1 MDDPKHFGGVGLAET
16 HILHLDLPPEGFR
29 LESGGV
35 LPRLDVAYET
45 YGTLA
50 PDGSNAIFICHA
62 LTGDAHAAG
71 YTPDD
76 TRRPSGWWDNMIG
89 PGRGIDTDR
98 FFVVCANILGG
109 CKGTTGPSS
118 VNPADGRPYGSRFPD
133 MTVGD
138 VVDVH
143 ALFLTQLGIRRLAA
157 IVGGSFGGM
166 QALAFAIR
174 HPDRVGRVAC
184 IASGAS
190 LSTQALAFD
199 IVGRAAIVNDP
210 DWRGGDYYNASSP
223 PVAGLAQARQLAHI
237 TYLSESLLKEKFG
250 RRIRGNL
257 DEASMRWAEA
267 AHSPFEIESYLDH
280 QGEKFIR
287 RFDANSYLCI
297 MRAMDR
303 FDLGDTP
310 EALAA
315 ALAPVQARTLVVSL
329 SGDWLFSPEQS
340 AVLARGFLDAGK
352 DVSLFPL
359 NAPAGHDAFLT
370 HISDL
375 QRVLAAFLGGR
386 AAGEE
391 SDIPESRNSEKP
403 NPETRKPETGNG
415 EPHPAPPDETQRLVE
430 TERFVD
436 LVPADAHRVLDLG
449 CDEGALLSALREHRP
464 DCATTGLDRRLD
476 GAITT
481 LSRDHNVLVAN
492 IDRGLPLI
500 PDNQYDCVLL
510 SETLQ
515 VMRRPDR
522 TLREMLR
529 IAPVGVVSFPN
540 FGHWRVIRNLFV
552 SGRMPKSKQLPY
564 EWYDTPNIH
573 LCTLKD
579 FKDLCASQGAV
590 IEKLEYFCSSP
601 FSRLLMR
608 LGLRNLGA
616 SRILARIRRA

>member
-1 MDDPKHFGGVGLAET
+1 MNDPKNFGGVGLVET
-16 HILHLDLPPEGFR
+16 QHLRLDLPPEGFR
-29 LESGGV
+29 LASGEF
-35 LPRLDVAYET
+35 LPQLDVAYET
-45 YGTLA
+45 YGALA
-50 PDGSNAIFICHA
+50 PDASNAVFICHA

-71 YTPDD
+71 YTLDD
-76 TRRPSGWWDNMIG
+76 TKKPSGWWDNMIG
-89 PGRGIDTDR
+89 PGRGIDTNR

-118 VNPADGRPYGSRFPD
+118 PNPADGLPYGSRFPD
-133 MTVGD
+133 MTID
-138 VVDVH
+138 DIVDVH
-143 ALFLTQLGIRRLAA
+143 ALFLSQLGIRRLAA

-174 HPDRVGRVAC
+174 HPDRVARVAC

-210 DWRGGDYYNASSP
+210 DWQGGDYYASGHA

-250 RRIRGNL
+250 RRTRGSL
-257 DEASMRWAEA
+257 DEASLRWAEA

-303 FDLGDTP
+303 FDLDQ
-310 EALAA
+310 EALSTISC
-315 ALAPVQARTLVVSL
+315 PTLVVSL
-329 SGDWLFSPEQS
+329 SGDWLFTPAQS
-340 AVLARGFLDAGK
+340 ETLARALLEARRP
-352 DVSLFPL
+352 VSLFPL
-359 NAPAGHDAFLT
+359 PAPAGHDAFLT
-370 HISDL
+370 HIGDL
-375 QRVLAAFLGGR
+375 QHVLSAFL
-386 AAGEE
+386 
-391 SDIPESRNSEKP
+391 S
-403 NPETRKPETGNG
+403 
-415 EPHPAPPDETQRLVE
+415 PAPCSVPEAPCSVPEAQASGNPARASE
-430 TERFVD
+430 APPRRTERSHLIETTHLLD
-436 LVPADAHRVLDLG
+436 LIPPSAHRVLDLG
-449 CDEGALLSALREHRP
+449 CDEGALLSALRDLRP

-476 GAITT
+476 GAIKT
-481 LSRDHNVLVAN
+481 LSHGHDVLVAN
-492 IDRGLPLI
+492 IDHGLPLI
-500 PDNQYDCVLL
+500 PDDQYDCVLL

-515 VMRRPDR
+515 VMRRPDQ

-552 SGRMPKSKQLPY
+552 SGRMPKSKRLPY

-573 LCTLKD
+573 LCTLQD
-579 FKDLCASQGAV
+579 FKELCAAQGAV

-608 LGLRNLGA
+608 LGFRNLGA